1 MYDGPKRAKL
11 KPLFTGKKPK
21 KGRYAK
27 GKILMVNHEELEDK
41 MTNYRD
47 SISQLK
53 EQEKEEDPE

>member
-1 MYDGPKRAKL
+1 
-11 KPLFTGKKPK
+11 
-21 KGRYAK
+21 
-27 GKILMVNHEELEDK
+27 MVNHEELEDK